1 MLSAGRLAFSSAA
14 PDTPPALSEVSV
26 LRKRL
31 FAASLAL
38 AKGDGSAEAL
48 VAGLDASP
56 LGLPGLPEW
65 IGLSAGTDERA
76 NRVSALLAFAAGAPP
91 LALSRAALSRAARL
105 AATPKERAAVSA
117 ALAARPA
124 PERSK
129 PRALIAR
136 ALAESRVASGAE
148 ARGFLV
154 RLAAILPDAPAR
166 ASDLFDDDDRDA
178 FEAAVGLSSVEI
190 RVARARAIAGRD
202 SRRASALLRS
212 LGPDVPARSRA
223 ETADAWLLAGSP
235 RDAKRLLSLGLAD
248 PADETEALHRA
259 ALSWLV
265 ETRLMG
271 VPETRRARR
280 SRRAPAARPS
290 RALSEKEKVAA
301 GVRLAALD
309 ALLLGPL
316 FDDDRRRLLES
327 GVRLAWKAARA
338 DDARRLLTPLLAL
351 DSTTDAGAAEW
362 FAVAWARYAV
372 GDFAEAARLFDEQI
386 PAYRGAFLR
395 RRATYWSAR
404 AHEKAG
410 DASTAKALYAGLV
423 PGTVADLYGRWAAAA
438 LGVTIPAAPPALAA
452 FERDEVPGEPALPS
466 REFLRC
472 GFPGLA
478 EDAAESEGS
487 LDPLFA
493 GRAASARGDHRRAA
507 AVLKRRYPEL
517 GTPEEGAVPAQA
529 RAAYYPLAHADRIG
543 EAARAAGVPASL
555 LFGLI
560 RQESVFTEDAKSRAG
575 ALGLMQVMPSTGR
588 HLYRKEKGKGRP
600 DLRDPDANLRL
611 GARYLRQL
619 LDAFSGDTGAA
630 LAAYNAG
637 PARVRAWK
645 RASHFAPED
654 EFLESIPFSE
664 TRLYVK
670 RVLFFQSVYSSLY
683 GLPLDAASP
692 VASLPAAEP
701 KP

>member
-1 MLSAGRLAFSSAA
+1 M
-14 PDTPPALSEVSV
+14 PDTPQASPEAAAL
-26 LRKRL
+26 RTRL
-31 FAASLAL
+31 LAASLAL
-38 AKGDGSAEAL
+38 ARGDGSAAAL

-56 LGLPGLPEW
+56 LGLPSLPAW
-65 IGLSAGTDERA
+65 IELSAGAGARA
-76 NRVSALLAFAAGAPP
+76 KRVPALLAFAAGEPSATF
-91 LALSRAALSRAARL
+91 ARAALARAARL
-105 AATPKERAAVSA
+105 AATPEERDAVRA

-124 PERSK
+124 PERPQ
-129 PRALIAR
+129 PRALIAQ
-136 ALAESRVASGAE
+136 ALAESRVASGGE
-148 ARGFLV
+148 ARGRFTPLA
-154 RLAAILPDAPAR
+154 RLAAIFPDSPTR
-166 ASDLFDDDDRDA
+166 AADLFDEDDQDA
-178 FEAAVGLSSVEI
+178 FAAAIRQSSVEI
-190 RVARARAIAGRD
+190 RVARARSIAGRD
-202 SRRASALLRS
+202 SKEASALLRS
-212 LGPDVPARSRA
+212 LGPDVPGHSRA
-223 ETADAWLLAGSP
+223 EAADAWLLAGSP
-235 RDAKRLLSLGLAD
+235 RDAKRLLALGPAD
-248 PADETEALHRA
+248 PSDEAEALHRA

-271 VPETRRARR
+271 ISEPRRARR
-280 SRRAPAARPS
+280 GRRAPASRPPKP
-290 RALSEKEKVAA
+290 AAPVSEKEKAAA

-309 ALLLGPL
+309 ALIGRPL
-316 FDDDRRRLLES
+316 SDEDRRRLLEG
-327 GVRLAWKAARA
+327 GVRLAWKSARA
-338 DDARRLLTPLLAL
+338 DDARRLLVPLLAL
-351 DSTTDAGAAEW
+351 DPTTDAGAAEW
-362 FAVAWARYAV
+362 FAGAWARYTS
-372 GDFAEAARLFDEQI
+372 GDFAGAARLFDEQI

-410 DASTAKALYAGLV
+410 DTSTAKALYAGLV
-423 PGTVADLYGRWAAAA
+423 PGIVPDLYGRWAAAA
-438 LGVTIPAAPPALAA
+438 LGVTLPAAPPAITH
-452 FERDEVPGEPALPS
+452 EKDEAPGEAALPS
-466 REFLRC
+466 RELLLC

-478 EDAAESEGS
+478 EDEAESEGS

-493 GRAASARGDHRRAA
+493 GRAASARGDYRRAS

-517 GTPEEGAVPAQA
+517 GTPEEGGVPAEA

-588 HLYRKEKGKGRP
+588 SLYRKENGKGRP

-619 LDAFSGDTGAA
+619 LDTFPGDTAAA

-637 PARVRAWK
+637 PGRVRAWK
-645 RASHFAPED
+645 KASGLAPED

-670 RVLFFQSVYSSLY
+670 RVLFFQSVYASLY
-683 GLPLDAASP
+683 GLPLDAVSP
-692 VASLPAAEP
+692 ALSLPAAEP
-701 KP
+701 GP

>member
-1 MLSAGRLAFSSAA
+1 M
-14 PDTPPALSEVSV
+14 PDTQQVSPEAAAL
-26 LRKRL
+26 RTRL
-31 FAASLAL
+31 LAASLAL
-38 AKGDGSAEAL
+38 ARGDGSAAAL

-56 LGLPGLPEW
+56 LGLPSLPAW
-65 IGLSAGTDERA
+65 IELSAGAGARA
-76 NRVSALLAFAAGAPP
+76 KRVPALLAFAAGEPSATF
-91 LALSRAALSRAARL
+91 ARAALARAARL
-105 AATPKERAAVSA
+105 AATPEERDAVRA

-124 PERSK
+124 PERPQ
-129 PRALIAR
+129 PRALIAQ
-136 ALAESRVASGAE
+136 ALAESRVASGGE
-148 ARGFLV
+148 ARGRFTPLA
-154 RLAAILPDAPAR
+154 RLAAIFPDSPTR
-166 ASDLFDDDDRDA
+166 AADLFDEDDQDA
-178 FEAAVGLSSVEI
+178 FAAAIRQSSVEI
-190 RVARARAIAGRD
+190 RVARARSIAGRD
-202 SRRASALLRS
+202 SKEASALLRS
-212 LGPDVPARSRA
+212 LGPDVPGHSRA
-223 ETADAWLLAGSP
+223 EAADAWLLAGSP
-235 RDAKRLLSLGLAD
+235 RDAKRLLALGPAD
-248 PADETEALHRA
+248 PSDEAEALHRA

-271 VPETRRARR
+271 ISEPRRARR
-280 SRRAPAARPS
+280 GRRAPASRPPKP
-290 RALSEKEKVAA
+290 AAPVSEKEKAAA

-309 ALLLGPL
+309 ALIGRPL
-316 FDDDRRRLLES
+316 SDEDRRRLLEG
-327 GVRLAWKAARA
+327 GVRLAWKSARA
-338 DDARRLLTPLLAL
+338 DDARRLLVPLLAL
-351 DSTTDAGAAEW
+351 DPTTDAGAAEW
-362 FAVAWARYAV
+362 FAGAWARYTS
-372 GDFAEAARLFDEQI
+372 GDFAGAARLFDEQI

-410 DASTAKALYAGLV
+410 DTSTAKALYAGLV
-423 PGTVADLYGRWAAAA
+423 PGIVPDLYGRWAAAA
-438 LGVTIPAAPPALAA
+438 LGVTLPAAPPAITL
-452 FERDEVPGEPALPS
+452 EKDEAPGGAALPS
-466 REFLRC
+466 RELLLC

-478 EDAAESEGS
+478 EDEAESEGS

-493 GRAASARGDHRRAA
+493 GRAASARGDYRRAS

-517 GTPEEGAVPAQA
+517 GTPEEGGVPAEA

-588 HLYRKEKGKGRP
+588 SLYRKENGKGRP

-619 LDAFSGDTGAA
+619 LDTFPGDTAAA

-637 PARVRAWK
+637 PGRVRAWK
-645 RASHFAPED
+645 KASGLAPED

-683 GLPLDAASP
+683 GLPLDAVSP
-692 VASLPAAEP
+692 ALSLPAAEP
-701 KP
+701 GP